1 MLPTALG
8 FHKSIK
14 VTDYDS
20 VLATEAIGFSQEYLL
35 LTYNRSI
42 FMNRKLIM
50 LYIHIFRE
58 TTASL
63 EENLHFP

>member
-35 LTYNRSI
+35 LTYNREV
-42 FMNRKLIM
+42 FL
-50 LYIHIFRE
+50 
-58 TTASL
+58 
-63 EENLHFP
+63 

>member
-20 VLATEAIGFSQEYLL
+20 VLATEAISFSQEYLL
-35 LTYNRSI
+35 LTYNREV
-42 FMNRKLIM
+42 FL
-50 LYIHIFRE
+50 
-58 TTASL
+58 
-63 EENLHFP
+63 